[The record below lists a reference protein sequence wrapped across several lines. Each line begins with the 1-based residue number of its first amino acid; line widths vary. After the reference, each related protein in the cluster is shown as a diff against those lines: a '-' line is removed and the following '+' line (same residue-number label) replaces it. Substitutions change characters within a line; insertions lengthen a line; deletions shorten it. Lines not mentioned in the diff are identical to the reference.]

1 MFNDEMA
8 REDPAKKLYRN
19 AIKEFLNRPSIED
32 TTFDDDT
39 NLFEIA
45 AVCSLLAFDARKQD
59 CTISTVN
66 KMIKLDSVY
75 IKRNN
80 VTKTGLTWLFY
91 DYEQKPD
98 HSNIPIDL
106 YRLYD
111 GNYGK
116 DIETN

>member
-8 REDPAKKLYRN
+8 REDPTKKLYRN
-19 AIKEFLNRPSIED
+19 VIKDFLNRPDIED
-32 TTFDDDT
+32 TTFDNDA

-59 CTISTVN
+59 RTISAVN

-75 IKRNN
+75 IKRNK
-80 VTKTGLTWLFY
+80 VLKTGLAWLFY

-98 HSNIPIDL
+98 HSSIPIDL

-111 GNYGK
+111 GSYGT
-116 DIETN
+116 DAEI

>member
-19 AIKEFLNRPSIED
+19 VIKEFLNRPSIDD

-45 AVCSLLAFDARKQD
+45 AVCSLLAFDSRKQD
-59 CTISTVN
+59 RTISMVN
-66 KMIKLDSVY
+66 KMIELDSVY

-80 VTKTGLTWLFY
+80 LTKTGQAWLFY

-98 HSNIPIDL
+98 HSSIPIDL

-111 GNYGK
+111 GSYGK
-116 DIETN
+116 DAEM

>member
-19 AIKEFLNRPSIED
+19 AIKEFLNRPSIDD

-45 AVCSLLAFDARKQD
+45 AVCSLLAFDSRKQD
-59 CTISTVN
+59 RTISMVN
-66 KMIKLDSVY
+66 KMIELDSVY

-80 VTKTGLTWLFY
+80 LTKTGLAWLFY

-111 GNYGK
+111 GSYGT
-116 DIETN
+116 DAEI

>member
-8 REDPAKKLYRN
+8 REDPTKKLYRN
-19 AIKEFLNRPSIED
+19 VIKEFLNCPGINN
-32 TTFDDDT
+32 TTFNDDA

-59 CTISTVN
+59 RSISMVN
-66 KMIKLDSVY
+66 KMIELDSVY
-75 IKRNN
+75 IKRNK
-80 VTKTGLTWLFY
+80 VLKTGLAWLFY

-98 HSNIPIDL
+98 HSSIAIDL

-111 GNYGK
+111 GSYGK